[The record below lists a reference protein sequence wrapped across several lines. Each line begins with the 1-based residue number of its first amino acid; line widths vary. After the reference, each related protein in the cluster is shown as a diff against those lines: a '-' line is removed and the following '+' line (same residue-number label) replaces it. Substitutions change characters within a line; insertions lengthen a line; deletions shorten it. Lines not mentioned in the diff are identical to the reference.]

1 MLDTVFGLPTH
12 PLIVHAVVVLLPL
25 AALGGV
31 AVALVPA
38 LRRRYG
44 VLVALLTLAGVGSV
58 KLAESS
64 GSHLYDRLSDR
75 FGPADATEAGLMQ
88 RHADLAHKLMPWAI
102 LLLVGVALVVL
113 PPLLVRRRAAV
124 AAREPVPA
132 GVGGRAGPAAGPDRG
147 PAWKLPVA
155 LLGVAVTLVGA
166 AATLILV
173 TRIGHLGSEAAW
185 NRLDRPAA
193 VAGTGIELG

>member
-44 VLVALLTLAGVGSV
+44 VLVDLVTLAGVGSV
-58 KLAESS
+58 QLAESS
-64 GSHLYDRLSDR
+64 GEHLYQRLS
-75 FGPADATEAGLMQ
+75 
-88 RHADLAHKLMPWAI
+88 PWS
-102 LLLVGVALVVL
+102 V
-113 PPLLVRRRAAV
+113 
-124 AAREPVPA
+124 
-132 GVGGRAGPAAGPDRG
+132 
-147 PAWKLPVA
+147 
-155 LLGVAVTLVGA
+155 
-166 AATLILV
+166 LILV

-193 VAGTGIELG
+193 VAGTGTEPG